1 MSVSNMNPI
10 ALSSGVNRRVLLSR
24 LALLRYRDRF
34 FPSPRGGAN
43 VVFGTKRRLGNVR
56 FSAAYGG

>member
-24 LALLRYRDRF
+24 LALLLALSGPLLPVAAVAQMSSLAR
-34 FPSPRGGAN
+34 SGG
-43 VVFGTKRRLGNVR
+43 
-56 FSAAYGG
+56 